1 MRLALC
7 QRTPIPNDVEGN
19 LNLMIDDIAAN
30 DADMYI
36 FPELFL
42 TGYFFDRDE
51 VHDRIGHALDVLGSI
66 SKEKGI
72 TIVFGAPEF
81 QGDRTYNCA
90 YAIKSGNVIAYRK
103 IHLPNFPPF
112 DEKERFT
119 PGLGPIV
126 FESHGFRFG
135 LSICYDIFFP
145 ELIKSCSKYGMADVN
160 ICISA
165 SPVTSR
171 TAFER
176 VLPARA
182 VENTTYVAYVNN
194 VGPMGGLEFFGGSR
208 LLAPNGD
215 CVATLDEPGKSVLE
229 LDRNSIENAR
239 KMRPVLEDT
248 VFETIL
254 R

>member
-7 QRTPIPNDVEGN
+7 QRTALPNDVEGN
-19 LNLMIDDIAAN
+19 LKRMLDDIADN
-30 DADMYI
+30 DAELYI

-42 TGYFFDRDE
+42 TGYLFEKERVIDNIGEAFDTLRD
-51 VHDRIGHALDVLGSI
+51 I
-66 SKEKGI
+66 SSEKGI

-81 QGDRTYNCA
+81 QESRTYNCA
-90 YAIKSGNVIAYRK
+90 YAIRSGNVIAYRK

-112 DEKERFT
+112 DEKERFS
-119 PGLGPIV
+119 PGFGPIV
-126 FESHGFRFG
+126 FESHGYRFG

-145 ELIKSCSKYGMADVN
+145 ELVKSCSKYGMADVN

-165 SPVTSR
+165 SPITSR

-194 VGPMGGLEFFGGSR
+194 IGPMGGLEFFGGSR

-215 CVATLDEPGKSVLE
+215 CVTTMDSPGVSVLE
-229 LDRNSIENAR
+229 LDRKSIENAR

>member
-1 MRLALC
+1 MRMVLC
-7 QRTPIPNDVEGN
+7 QRHTVENDVREN
-19 LNLMIDDIAAN
+19 TDTILNDISAIE
-30 DADMYI
+30 ADMYV

-42 TGYFFDRDE
+42 TGYFFDRERIEPDLKDAF
-51 VHDRIGHALDVLGSI
+51 DRLVSV
-66 SKEKGI
+66 SKEKDI
-72 TIVFGAPEF
+72 TVIFGAPEF
-81 QGDRTYNCA
+81 QGNRTYNCA
-90 YAIKSGNVIAYRK
+90 YIIKSGNVIAYRK

-119 PGLGPIV
+119 PGSGPIV
-126 FESHGFRFG
+126 FEHKGFRFG
-135 LSICYDIFFP
+135 ISICYDLFFP
-145 ELIKSCSKYGMADVN
+145 ELMKVCSLNGMADVN

-176 VLPARA
+176 ILPARA

-194 VGPMGGLEFFGGSR
+194 IGPMGGLEFFGGTR

-215 CVATLDEPGKSVLE
+215 CIAEMSEPGIVTME
-229 LDRNSIENAR
+229 LDRNCIENAR
-239 KMRPVLEDT
+239 KMRPVLKDS
-248 VFETIL
+248 VFETVI